1 LFHLFTTTNNSN
13 SDETHTTVLFCC
25 PDNSFNPVFSG
36 RGKKRQCSCLD
47 TCFLPACNRFP
58 EFFLDKNDTC
68 TIDSTF
74 VDSTGTAWFLI
85 RTGEKNGWSR
95 AESIRFRQDNGKEP
109 EEQNTLNKE
118 SEAEK
123 KRRYKIVRENL
134 QWPRRMQQ
142 AVREGIVCLDMDE
155 QQLIASWGEPV
166 QKSRAFIIGQGR
178 FDVWFFKSKD
188 GKIVMVSF
196 SDGKVS
202 GWTEKD

>member
-1 LFHLFTTTNNSN
+1 MKLTQLFS
-13 SDETHTTVLFCC
+13 SVVLITALTQY
-25 PDNSFNPVFSG
+25 SQAEGKSGSALALTPVFSRPATG
-36 RGKKRQCSCLD
+36 
-47 TCFLPACNRFP
+47 FLP